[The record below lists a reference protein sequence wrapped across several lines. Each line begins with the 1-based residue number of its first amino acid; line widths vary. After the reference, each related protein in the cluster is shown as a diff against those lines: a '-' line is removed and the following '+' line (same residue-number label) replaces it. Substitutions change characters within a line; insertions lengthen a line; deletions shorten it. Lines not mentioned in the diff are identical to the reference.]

1 MKVTCYR
8 TAKYQ
13 NTDVLEAR
21 SIHFQDMG
29 LWPVEDKEDNY
40 VAINLKDGT
49 ARFMPHHF
57 IVSIEED

>member
-8 TAKYQ
+8 TAKYEK
-13 NTDVLEAR
+13 TDVLDAR

-29 LWPVEDKEDNY
+29 LWPVDDKEDNY
-40 VAINLKDGT
+40 VAVNLKDGSV
-49 ARFMPHHF
+49 RCMPHHF